1 MMEWQFPTALYL
13 ILPLCAAW
21 LMLALDSN
29 RRRQA
34 ARTAFAAPVM
44 WSRIL
49 PNESRLRFWIKLML
63 REIAIITGLI
73 ALAGPRFGTEYEQV
87 IPRGADLYVLIDVSR
102 SMLADDVPPSRLGR
116 AKADVSSLLNRLEG
130 ERVGLIAFAGQAV
143 VKCPLTVDYDSF
155 RRSLEEL
162 DPDSAPRGGTA
173 IGDAIRKGLEVFHAN
188 ADRDQAMVLITDGDD
203 QQSYPLDAAA
213 VAKERNVAIFTIG
226 LGDAERGARVPQKGD
241 GKSFLEY
248 QGEQVWSK
256 LDGNLLEQIA
266 LKTAGV
272 YVPAGTRAYDLGELY
287 TNHLQG
293 RHGNESATQQKI
305 RRSERFQFFLA
316 LALGAL
322 LLDLGISPYPRPLN
336 VTENR
341 SVVST
346 MSSPQSLEEDSHP
359 VSSRMKPAVTV
370 AAFLLIE
377 GLSSLVMA
385 TEPAKAVREGLRLY
399 SKEQFQDAASQF
411 AAATEEL
418 DKQKSASALITT
430 FDEACAAHR
439 NGDLEHA
446 RECYLRAGLSQDRSI
461 AVASHF
467 NLGML
472 AAGKGKELSGNQPEL
487 VPPDKRQEILDQL
500 TQAITSYRHCLEL
513 QPSHAPSRRNL
524 ELIRQWVKH
533 YSDQWQARDRQK
545 RRDESNLLVFLEFLI
560 QTQTAL
566 KATVNQ
572 LPEPIRSDTFA
583 ELKRAQGE
591 LQEEIPTLREKLET
605 QLRPPLDP
613 QTGTAPPASGEL
625 EEGIKLLQSWAD
637 TAGEKMTSSA
647 RNLGAKDRSRATTDQ
662 QTAIEELEKIWEAV
676 IPFYPLLAKELA
688 DQTTIAAA
696 LSPSL
701 PPKPAAGNESASTDP
716 QSLPV
721 TTDEA
726 ATDEAATKENA
737 TKENAEGLGAQ
748 VPPRTNPQGQIAVDD
763 LTKWEEKQSHTLK
776 RARLLGPK
784 AESELND
791 LEKTPAPSTPAV
803 DPAPGETAATGQPEI
818 DPEEAK
824 AGYRKAI
831 ELAPQAVREMEAAI
845 TAMKQQDRPAA
856 ATHAE
861 EARRILAEMQL
872 AQPKKKPN
880 PQDQDQDQQDQQNQD
895 QQDSENQSSKDQ
907 KKETGKEDE
916 PKPDQD
922 KNQDQEKDQEKD
934 QKKDQDQKS
943 KQPQSA
949 KPENQVSQDR
959 VEDALRKV
967 RERQQEKRERDR
979 KLKGQFFGRTPVDK
993 DW

>member
-1 MMEWQFPTALYL
+1 MEWQFPTALYL

-21 LMLALDSN
+21 LILALDSN
-29 RRRQA
+29 RRRRA
-34 ARTAFAAPVM
+34 ARAAFAAPVM

-49 PNESRLRFWIKLML
+49 PNESRLRFWMKLML

-87 IPRGADLYVLIDVSR
+87 IPRDADLYVLIDVSR

-130 ERVGLIAFAGQAV
+130 ERVGLSACAGPAV

-226 LGDAERGARVPQKGD
+226 LGDAERGSRVPQKGD
-241 GKSFLEY
+241 GKSFIEY

-287 TNHLQG
+287 SNHLQG
-293 RHGNESATQQKI
+293 RHGNESATKQKI

-322 LLDLGISPYPRPLN
+322 LLDLWISPYPRPLN

-346 MSSPQSLEEDSHP
+346 TSSPRSSEEDSHP

-385 TEPAKAVREGLRLY
+385 TEPANAVREGLRLY
-399 SKEQFQDAASQF
+399 AKEQFQDAASQF
-411 AAATEEL
+411 AVATEEL
-418 DKQKSASALITT
+418 DKQKSASAAITT

-524 ELIRQWVKH
+524 ELIRQWVKY
-533 YSDQWQARDRQK
+533 YSDQWRTRDRQK
-545 RRDESNLLVFLEFLI
+545 RRDESNLLVFLEFLM

-591 LQEEIPTLREKLET
+591 LQEEIPTLREKIET
-605 QLRPPLDP
+605 QLRPQPDP
-613 QTGTAPPASGEL
+613 QTGTAPPASSEL

-662 QTAIEELEKIWEAV
+662 QTAIEDLEKIWEAV

-688 DQTTIAAA
+688 DQTTIASA

-716 QSLPV
+716 QPLPV
-721 TTDEA
+721 T
-726 ATDEAATKENA
+726 TDEAATKENA
-737 TKENAEGLGAQ
+737 TKENSEGLGVQ
-748 VPPRTNPQGQIAVDD
+748 VSPRTNAQGQIAIDD
-763 LTKWEEKQSHTLK
+763 LTKWEEQQSRTLK

-791 LEKTPAPSTPAV
+791 LEKTPAPSIPAV
-803 DPAPGETAATGQPEI
+803 DPAQGETAATGQPEV

-845 TAMKQQDRPAA
+845 NAMKQQDRPAA

-861 EARRILAEMQL
+861 EARRILVEMQQ

-880 PQDQDQDQQDQQNQD
+880 PQDQNQDQDQQQQD
-895 QQDSENQSSKDQ
+895 QQDSENKPSEDQ

-922 KNQDQEKDQEKD
+922 KNQDQEKDQ
-934 QKKDQDQKS
+934 KKEQDQKS
-943 KQPQSA
+943 KQPQPA

>member
-1 MMEWQFPTALYL
+1 
-13 ILPLCAAW
+13 
-21 LMLALDSN
+21 
-29 RRRQA
+29 
-34 ARTAFAAPVM
+34 M

-49 PNESRLRFWIKLML
+49 PNESRLRFWMKLML

-241 GKSFLEY
+241 GKSFIEY

-287 TNHLQG
+287 SNHLQG

-316 LALGAL
+316 MALGAL
-322 LLDLGISPYPRPLN
+322 LLDLWISPYPRPLN
-336 VTENR
+336 PNENR
-341 SVVST
+341 SVSST
-346 MSSPQSLEEDSHP
+346 RSSPQSSEEDSHP

-370 AAFLLIE
+370 AAFLMIE
-377 GLSSLVMA
+377 GLCSLVMA
-385 TEPAKAVREGLRLY
+385 TEPANAVREGLRLY
-399 SKEQFQDAASQF
+399 AKEQFQDAASQF
-411 AAATEEL
+411 AVATEEL
-418 DKQKSASALITT
+418 DKQKSASAAITN

-472 AAGKGKELSGNQPEL
+472 AAEKGKELSGNQPEL

-524 ELIRQWVKH
+524 ELIRQWVKY
-533 YSDQWQARDRQK
+533 YSDQWRTRDRQK
-545 RRDESNLLVFLEFLI
+545 RRDESNLLVFLEFLM

-591 LQEEIPTLREKLET
+591 LQEEIPTLREKIET
-605 QLRPPLDP
+605 QLRPQPDP
-613 QTGTAPPASGEL
+613 QTGTAPPASSEL

-688 DQTTIAAA
+688 DQTTIASA

-716 QSLPV
+716 QPLPV
-721 TTDEA
+721 T
-726 ATDEAATKENA
+726 TDEAATKENA

-748 VPPRTNPQGQIAVDD
+748 APPRTNPQGQIAVDD
-763 LTKWEEKQSHTLK
+763 LTKWEEQQSRTLK

-791 LEKTPAPSTPAV
+791 LEKTPAPSTPEV
-803 DPAPGETAATGQPEI
+803 DPAQGETAATGQPEV

-861 EARRILAEMQL
+861 EARRILAEMQQ

-880 PQDQDQDQQDQQNQD
+880 PQDQNQDQQQQD
-895 QQDSENQSSKDQ
+895 QQDSENKLSEDQ

-922 KNQDQEKDQEKD
+922 QNQDQEKDQ
-934 QKKDQDQKS
+934 KKEQDQKS
-943 KQPQSA
+943 KEPQPA

>member
-21 LMLALDSN
+21 LILALDSN
-29 RRRQA
+29 RRRRA
-34 ARTAFAAPVM
+34 ARTAFASPVM

-49 PNESRLRFWIKLML
+49 PNESRLRFWMKLML

-87 IPRGADLYVLIDVSR
+87 VPRGADLYVLIDVSR
-102 SMLADDVPPSRLGR
+102 SMLAEDVPPSRLGR

-130 ERVGLIAFAGQAV
+130 ERIGLIAFAGQAV

-241 GKSFLEY
+241 GKSFTEY
-248 QGEQVWSK
+248 RGEQIWSK

-272 YVPAGTRAYDLGELY
+272 YVPAGTRAYELGELY
-287 TNHLQG
+287 SNHLQG

-322 LLDLGISPYPRPLN
+322 LLDLWIAPYPRPLN
-336 VTENR
+336 PHENR
-341 SVVST
+341 SVPST
-346 MSSPQSLEEDSHP
+346 RSSPQSSEKDSHP
-359 VSSRMKPAVTV
+359 VASRMKPAVTV

-377 GLSSLVMA
+377 GLGSLVMA
-385 TEPAKAVREGLRLY
+385 TEPANAVREGLRLY
-399 SKEQFQDAASQF
+399 AKEQYQDAASQF
-411 AAATEEL
+411 AVATEEL
-418 DKQKSASALITT
+418 DKQKSTSASITA

-446 RECYLRAGLSQDRSI
+446 RESYLRAGLSQDRSI

-500 TQAITSYRHCLEL
+500 TLAITSYRHCLEL

-533 YSDQWQARDRQK
+533 YSDQWRARDRQK
-545 RRDESNLLVFLEFLI
+545 RRDESNLLVFLEFLM

-591 LQEEIPTLREKLET
+591 LQEEILTLREKIET
-605 QLRPPLDP
+605 QLRPQPDP
-613 QTGTAPPASGEL
+613 QTGTAPPASSEL

-647 RNLGAKDRSRATTDQ
+647 RNLGAKDRDRAMADQ
-662 QTAIEELEKIWEAV
+662 QTSIEELEKIWEAV
-676 IPFYPLLAKELA
+676 VPFRPLLAKELA
-688 DQTTIAAA
+688 DQTTIATA

-701 PPKPAAGNESASTDP
+701 PPKTAAGNEAASTDP
-716 QSLPV
+716 QPLPIATDNV

-726 ATDEAATKENA
+726 TTKENTTKENA
-737 TKENAEGLGAQ
+737 KGLGAQ
-748 VPPRTNPQGQIAVDD
+748 VPPRTNPQGQIEADD
-763 LTKWEEKQSHTLK
+763 LTKWEKQQNHTLK
-776 RARLLGPK
+776 RARLLRPK

-791 LEKTPAPSTPAV
+791 LENKPAPASPAV
-803 DPAPGETAATGQPEI
+803 DPAQGETAATDQPEV

-831 ELAPQAVREMEAAI
+831 ELAPQVVREMEAAI
-845 TAMKQQDRPAA
+845 NAMKQQDRPAA

-861 EARRILAEMQL
+861 EARRILAEMQQ

-880 PQDQDQDQQDQQNQD
+880 PQDQDQDPQQQDQQNQD
-895 QQDSENQSSKDQ
+895 QQDSEKKPSEDQ
-907 KKETGKEDE
+907 KNEAGKEDE
-916 PKPDQD
+916 PKTDQD
-922 KNQDQEKDQEKD
+922 KKQDQEKE
-934 QKKDQDQKS
+934 QDQKS
-943 KQPQSA
+943 KQPQPA